1 MSAHRMSDPLD
12 RRRFLTAAALRGATV
27 VGTGV
32 IGATALGAVDAD
44 AVFAAPLRRPLDP
57 AVPAGAFVEGRIT
70 SVDGGVLE
78 VAGSY
83 GDYARVRVTNATSVW
98 KVRATTA
105 ASIETGDGL
114 YARGVPMPDGTVAAD
129 AVWVNIVNLHTTIRG
144 IEKTRLH
151 LAHGSHEIV
160 GNLLPATSSASYSGA
175 APTADL
181 SGLRIGQGAQVLG
194 AWRPSDDSVDIVRV
208 AVGPG
213 AGHRR

>member
-1 MSAHRMSDPLD
+1 MSAHRISDPLD

-57 AVPAGAFVEGRIT
+57 AVPASAFVEGRIT
-70 SVDGGVLE
+70 SIDGGVLD
-78 VAGSY
+78 VAGSH
-83 GDYARVRVTNATSVW
+83 GDYARVRLTNATSVW

-114 YARGVPMPDGTVAAD
+114 YARGVPMPDGTIAAD

-151 LAHGSHEIV
+151 LAHGAHEIV
-160 GNLLPATSSASYSGA
+160 GNLVPRTSSASYSGA

-194 AWRPSDDSVDIVRV
+194 AWRPSDDSVDVVRV